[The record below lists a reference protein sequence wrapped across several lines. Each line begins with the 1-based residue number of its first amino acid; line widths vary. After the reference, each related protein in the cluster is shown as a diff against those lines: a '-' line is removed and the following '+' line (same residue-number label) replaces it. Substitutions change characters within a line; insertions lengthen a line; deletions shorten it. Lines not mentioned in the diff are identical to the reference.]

1 MRRLTTFLA
10 TPAGRVAR
18 YLISLALLVVLAA
31 QIDWAELTAART
43 QLSLPLIVAA
53 LVLVGLTF
61 PIQAARWWLLL
72 RAQQIPLSFHWSHV
86 VTWIGQFYNA
96 FLLGGIG
103 GDAARVYYLL
113 RDAAT
118 QRAAGLTT
126 LVIDRATGL
135 LLLFAVPAV
144 ALTARTGA
152 FVAEPG
158 LRWLFITASILTLGG
173 IVFAIWLLRTD
184 PGRWPAPLPR
194 MLGPDRLATAA
205 RLLACVRAT
214 PGTHSATFLLGAAI
228 WLLDFIAVWLLAL
241 AIGLPLPFLD
251 TCIAMSVAYA
261 ATVLPISVGGH
272 GVREGAF
279 LGTLAALGLLAT
291 PAARDLAPLLAL
303 LVWVAT
309 VFWSL
314 FGGLVVL
321 AAPRLLPPRP
331 TPT

>member
-43 QLSLPLIVAA
+43 QLSLPLLVAA

-126 LVIDRATGL
+126 QIGRAH
-135 LLLFAVPAV
+135 V
-144 ALTARTGA
+144 
-152 FVAEPG
+152 
-158 LRWLFITASILTLGG
+158 
-173 IVFAIWLLRTD
+173 
-184 PGRWPAPLPR
+184 
-194 MLGPDRLATAA
+194 
-205 RLLACVRAT
+205 
-214 PGTHSATFLLGAAI
+214 
-228 WLLDFIAVWLLAL
+228 
-241 AIGLPLPFLD
+241 
-251 TCIAMSVAYA
+251 
-261 ATVLPISVGGH
+261 
-272 GVREGAF
+272 
-279 LGTLAALGLLAT
+279 
-291 PAARDLAPLLAL
+291 
-303 LVWVAT
+303 
-309 VFWSL
+309 
-314 FGGLVVL
+314 
-321 AAPRLLPPRP
+321 
-331 TPT
+331 

>member
-1 MRRLTTFLA
+1 
-10 TPAGRVAR
+10 
-18 YLISLALLVVLAA
+18 
-31 QIDWAELTAART
+31 
-43 QLSLPLIVAA
+43 
-53 LVLVGLTF
+53 
-61 PIQAARWWLLL
+61 
-72 RAQQIPLSFHWSHV
+72 
-86 VTWIGQFYNA
+86 
-96 FLLGGIG
+96 
-103 GDAARVYYLL
+103 
-113 RDAAT
+113 
-118 QRAAGLTT
+118 
-126 LVIDRATGL
+126 VIDRATGL

-205 RLLACVRAT
+205 QLLACVRAT
-214 PGTHSATFLLGAAI
+214 PGTHSAAFSLGAAI

-331 TPT
+331 TSA